1 MLYAAIKTGISV
13 KLEDMGLNVLFD
25 LLSYSAE
32 IDSAVIDGING
43 KSIENSPMVLPKHV
57 KGKIGGNYGRNYKK
71 LSEF

>member
-1 MLYAAIKTGISV
+1 MLYAAIKTGVSV

-43 KSIENSPMVLPKHV
+43 KSIRKYAPMDIAEMTV
-57 KGKIGGNYGRNYKK
+57 KGKMRR
-71 LSEF
+71 